1 MLAEALLDGRVE
13 ALTEKA
19 VEMALAGD
27 VTALRLCLERL
38 LPVRRERHLTLTL
51 PSPVTAGDI
60 TAGFVRVV
68 EALASGDLT
77 PSETS
82 SVAELLESARR
93 AIETTDLARRI
104 EELEERLEDGEQDE
118 AGADN

>member
-1 MLAEALLDGRVE
+1 
-13 ALTEKA
+13 
-19 VEMALAGD
+19 
-27 VTALRLCLERL
+27 
-38 LPVRRERHLTLTL
+38 
-51 PSPVTAGDI
+51 
-60 TAGFVRVV
+60 VV

-104 EELEERLEDGEQDE
+104 EELEQRLEGGGQHEV
-118 AGADN
+118 GAHN

>member
-1 MLAEALLDGRVE
+1 M
-13 ALTEKA
+13 
-19 VEMALAGD
+19 
-27 VTALRLCLERL
+27 
-38 LPVRRERHLTLTL
+38 
-51 PSPVTAGDI
+51 
-60 TAGFVRVV
+60 V
-68 EALASGDLT
+68 EALACGDLT

-104 EELEERLEDGEQDE
+104 EELEERAQDGEQDE

>member
-1 MLAEALLDGRVE
+1 
-13 ALTEKA
+13 
-19 VEMALAGD
+19 
-27 VTALRLCLERL
+27 
-38 LPVRRERHLTLTL
+38 
-51 PSPVTAGDI
+51 
-60 TAGFVRVV
+60 VV

-104 EELEERLEDGEQDE
+104 AELEQRLNI
-118 AGADN
+118 AT

>member
-1 MLAEALLDGRVE
+1 
-13 ALTEKA
+13 
-19 VEMALAGD
+19 
-27 VTALRLCLERL
+27 
-38 LPVRRERHLTLTL
+38 
-51 PSPVTAGDI
+51 
-60 TAGFVRVV
+60 VRVV

-104 EELEERLEDGEQDE
+104 AELEERLEGGEQDE
-118 AGADN
+118 AGAHN

>member
-1 MLAEALLDGRVE
+1 M
-13 ALTEKA
+13 
-19 VEMALAGD
+19 
-27 VTALRLCLERL
+27 
-38 LPVRRERHLTLTL
+38 
-51 PSPVTAGDI
+51 
-60 TAGFVRVV
+60 V

-93 AIETTDLARRI
+93 ALETTDLARRI
-104 EELEERLEDGEQDE
+104 EELEERREGEEQEE